1 MSEKDKPSPE
11 KDKPSPEKDKPSPEK
26 DKPSPD
32 VGRTIK
38 KGPSVYQSA
47 DPQDLPTI
55 SQEPST
61 DESPQEPSTDTSD
74 GSADD
79 V

>member
-1 MSEKDKPSPE
+1 MSK
-11 KDKPSPEKDKPSPEK
+11 K

-38 KGPSVYQSA
+38 KGPKVYQSV
-47 DPQDLPTI
+47 DPQDLPAVSKQTEATKEDGPPQP
-55 SQEPST
+55 SQETPN
-61 DESPQEPSTDTSD
+61 DTSD
-74 GSADD
+74 SSSDD

>member
-1 MSEKDKPSPE
+1 MSK
-11 KDKPSPEKDKPSPEK
+11 K

-55 SQEPST
+55 SHQPKT
-61 DESPQEPSTDTSD
+61 DEASEPPPQEPPADTSD
-74 GSADD
+74 SSADD